1 MERTTETLVRDIY
14 DLMINRKPP
23 EDVDVD
29 EEIER
34 FGEAVKALMKKEFS
48 DDRIKDNKRK
58 LRLSSIGR
66 TDRYLWNAFHST
78 KAEKILPHTYV
89 KFMYGHLIE
98 ELLLFLTR
106 LSGHKVTD
114 EQKK

>member
-14 DLMINRKPP
+14 DLMISREPP
-23 EDVDVD
+23 KDVDVD

-58 LRLSSIGR
+58 LKECYSIR
-66 TDRYLWNAFHST
+66 R
-78 KAEKILPHTYV
+78 
-89 KFMYGHLIE
+89 
-98 ELLLFLTR
+98 
-106 LSGHKVTD
+106 
-114 EQKK
+114 